1 MTRSSPPHPSASPPA
16 SPQGGEAKK
25 LARARARAAVA
36 ALSADERRARGDR
49 ATLRLLALRE
59 LRVASDV
66 LLFRSLADEIDTAPI
81 FAETARAGQ
90 RTYAPRVVG
99 DRLEFV
105 AVDLASDWSRGAYK
119 TLEPKSGPTLDYRDL
134 ASGLPVII
142 VPGLAFTARGDRLGR
157 GGGPLRPRAR
167 RDPRGRA
174 HHRRRARARSTARP
188 RAARRAARSAP
199 RRGRHRRRDVSRPD
213 RGLIAAVTTARSE
226 GASTPTCRGSGALP
240 PSSRPS
246 ARCPRPR

>member
-1 MTRSSPPHPSASPPA
+1 MSEKAA
-16 SPQGGEAKK
+16 
-25 LARARARAAVA
+25 ARARVRAALA

-49 ATLRLLALRE
+49 ATLHLLALRE

-142 VPGLAFTARGDRLGR
+142 VPVVAFTAKADRLGR
-157 GGGPLRPRAR
+157 GGGHYDRALAAM
-167 RDPRGRA
+167 RA
-174 HHRRRARARSTARP
+174 VAPVVAVGLALEIQLVPELPVEPHDQRLDAVVTDEATYPGPILASLHR
-188 RAARRAARSAP
+188 
-199 RRGRHRRRDVSRPD
+199 
-213 RGLIAAVTTARSE
+213 
-226 GASTPTCRGSGALP
+226 
-240 PSSRPS
+240 
-246 ARCPRPR
+246 

>member
-1 MTRSSPPHPSASPPA
+1 MTPD

-25 LARARARAAVA
+25 SARARARAAVA
-36 ALSADERRARGDR
+36 ALSADERGVRGDR

-134 ASGLPVII
+134 TSGLPVII
-142 VPGLAFTARGDRLGR
+142 VPGIAFTANGDRLGR
-157 GGGPLRPRAR
+157 GGGHYDRALAAM
-167 RDPRGRA
+167 RA
-174 HHRRRARARSTARP
+174 V
-188 RAARRAARSAP
+188 AP
-199 RRGRHRRRDVSRPD
+199 IVAVGLALEIQLVPELPVEPHDQRLDVV
-213 RGLIAAVTTARSE
+213 VTDE
-226 GASTPTCRGSGALP
+226 GTYQGPILASLER
-240 PSSRPS
+240 
-246 ARCPRPR
+246 